1 MHYQVTADE
10 THKAKVPH
18 HIFNLN
24 IILTHLFIS
33 YTVFEIAHGQN
44 WPFVLII
51 LISLAVL
58 SYIFMRGK
66 KAAKTESWFVAAHWL
81 LAWRRSRILIISY
94 IIAFAIVGLY
104 LLSNVLFPGGLSM
117 NSFDAEGTSRNI
129 GEVIAMRF
137 AATVIFVAVLI
148 TFMQTGISVYDAGKG
163 IIDAKIA
170 KYLPRNESSNPE
182 LGLGNDE
189 GAAFAQTPSAK
200 SSQIESNSE
209 KNQ

>member
-1 MHYQVTADE
+1 MHYQVTQDE
-10 THKAKVPH
+10 THKAKIPH

-58 SYIFMRGK
+58 SYIYMRGQ
-66 KAAKTESWFVAAHWL
+66 KAIKTESWFVAAHWI

-94 IIAFAIVGLY
+94 IIAFTIVGLY

-117 NSFDAEGTSRNI
+117 NSFDAEGTSTNI

-137 AATVIFVAVLI
+137 AATAIFVAVLI
-148 TFMQTGISVYDAGKG
+148 TFMQTGISVYDASKG
-163 IIDAKIA
+163 IIDANISKFI
-170 KYLPRNESSNPE
+170 PRDAAANPE
-182 LGLGNDE
+182 LGLSEEE
-189 GAAFAQTPSAK
+189 GASFNNRQTEDHSDQPK
-200 SSQIESNSE
+200 Q
-209 KNQ
+209 